1 MPIVDLGTNLFAS
14 LNLNFF
20 VKAFFIL
27 FLVFYT
33 VYSVMLFRQVQ
44 IMTTKLPTQLS
55 PLLKFF
61 GLLNVGISLALLF
74 LVVGMF

>member
-1 MPIVDLGTNLFAS
+1 MPVVEISSNFFNS
-14 LNLNFF
+14 LDLNFF

-33 VYSVMLFRQVQ
+33 FFAIMLFRQVQ
-44 IMTTKLPTQLS
+44 IMTKKLPTQLS
-55 PLLKFF
+55 PLLKFI
-61 GLLNVGISLALLF
+61 GLINVGVSLALLF